1 MNGILN
7 LKVNNHYLG
16 SWMKFVKME
25 VVIFTSAP
33 HNTAKNADYVALNIL
48 FL

>member
-7 LKVNNHYLG
+7 LKVNNYYLE

-25 VVIFTSAP
+25 VVIFIFVLY
-33 HNTAKNADYVALNIL
+33 NIVKNVD
-48 FL
+48 